1 MIEIIKTTAEMRVWS
16 SRIKKEGKL
25 IGFVPTM
32 GYLHDGHLSLVRKAK
47 EENEYCVVSIFV
59 NPTQFAPNE
68 DLAKYPRDFE
78 RDKQLLISAGAD
90 IIFYPDVS
98 EIYPKTF
105 QTYVSVEKVTSI
117 LEGEKRPA
125 HFRGVTTIVSILFNA
140 VKPDAAYFG
149 QKDAQ
154 QAAVIS
160 RMNEDLK
167 FGINIRILPVI
178 RENDG
183 LAMSSRNIYLS
194 GQEREEALVLFKSL
208 KTAENLISEGERN
221 CSEIIKKMEKLLRGA
236 PSSNPDYAAIVEK
249 TTFEKAEYL
258 EEGTSYYILVACK
271 IGNTRLIDN
280 ILITL

>member
-1 MIEIIKTTAEMRVWS
+1 MIEIIKSTAEMRAWS

-90 IIFYPDVS
+90 IIFFPDLS
-98 EIYPKTF
+98 DIYPKTF
-105 QTYVSVEKVTSI
+105 QTFVSVEKVTSI
-117 LEGEKRPA
+117 LEGEKRPT

-167 FGINIRILPVI
+167 FGINIRILPII
-178 RENDG
+178 REKDG

-194 GQEREEALVLFKSL
+194 GQEREEALVLSKSL
-208 KTAENLISEGERN
+208 KTAENMISEGERN
-221 CSEIIKKMEKLLRGA
+221 CSEIIIKMEELLRGL

-249 TTFEKAEYL
+249 NTFEKAEFL
-258 EEGTSYYILVACK
+258 EVGKSYYILVACR

-280 ILITL
+280 TLITL

>member
-1 MIEIIKTTAEMRVWS
+1 MIEIIKTTAEMRAWS

-105 QTYVSVEKVTSI
+105 QTCVSVDKVTSI

-167 FGINIRILPVI
+167 FGINIRILPII
-178 RENDG
+178 REKDG
-183 LAMSSRNIYLS
+183 LAMSSRNIYLGS
-194 GQEREEALVLFKSL
+194 QEREEALILFKSL
-208 KTAENLISEGERN
+208 KTAENMISEGERN
-221 CSEIIKKMEKLLRGA
+221 CSEIIKKMEELLRGV

-249 TTFEKAEYL
+249 NTFEKAEYL
-258 EEGTSYYILVACK
+258 EERKSYYILVACR

-280 ILITL
+280 TLITL